1 MKTYEELTEQERS
14 QIVGFSI
21 PDSTKLVE
29 IHETP
34 LDRNEAIAELIE
46 EETYDRPLRDLLPE
60 TIEVI
65 GLRRIVIYPSD
76 LKSMDILDRLLERMD
91 EEYKHEDDDWSQ
103 ETTQGMVE
111 AEDEFLE
118 KVIAEYTVTNLEPVC
133 SDEILI
139 GEFVNKHCPDWL
151 LGEDPV

>member
-34 LDRNEAIAELIE
+34 FDRNEAIAELIE

-76 LKSMDILDRLLERMD
+76 LKSHDILDRLLERMD

-103 ETTQGMVE
+103 ETTRGMVE

-139 GEFVNKHCPDWL
+139 GEFVKEHCPDWL
-151 LGEDPV
+151 LDEDLV